1 LIHPIYPFL
10 VFTVTNFDGAIDAD
24 SLITRNDTGRFG
36 TVTLILFCIGT
47 KILFWST
54 LVKYR
59 TVGLEGAFPVM
70 RPRLGMISMYRRT
83 KGKDYSRLYMADS
96 SDRVIRIS
104 LMLFFKDVA
113 SAPERR

>member
-1 LIHPIYPFL
+1 LIHAIYPFL
-10 VFTVTNFDGAIDAD
+10 VFAVTNFDGAIDVD
-24 SLITRNDTGRFG
+24 SVIIRNDTGRFG
-36 TVTLILFCIGT
+36 TLLLFILFCIET

-83 KGKDYSRLYMADS
+83 KGKDYSRLHMANS

-104 LMLFFKDVA
+104 LMLF
-113 SAPERR
+113 